1 MSFFPSGI
9 TVWDKG
15 ACMCAHTH
23 MNENYSL
30 KGLKFI
36 SEKTKLALRSSW
48 TCHAS
53 AFQFLLTCCPSQT
66 LRNASVW
73 EALEGARGLRLLPSP
88 PCGSTDLISREI
100 WTSLVGDIHKE
111 PPGTIPRNLELC
123 FLKYVLRFP
132 LPGAR

>member
-1 MSFFPSGI
+1 
-9 TVWDKG
+9 
-15 ACMCAHTH
+15 MCAHTH

-73 EALEGARGLRLLPSP
+73 EALEGACGLRLRVVCTLPPVLRIWAQYP
-88 PCGSTDLISREI
+88 PLPFGSTGQLDGED
-100 WTSLVGDIHKE
+100 TGAAAAGE
-111 PPGTIPRNLELC
+111 
-123 FLKYVLRFP
+123 FP
-132 LPGAR
+132 